1 MAFSPEFNSCYSPK
15 WRCFCAI
22 EATFIQS
29 ALQGIVSDELTK
41 INDDLLWEYDG
52 LRSQPECED
61 ILLEM
66 QNIFYQDIDL
76 HQTTQQT
83 SWEDDEDDYLAR
95 LVYQHMQLNDGT
107 VEKTVW
113 CPICKQGEL
122 QENHFLFIALLV
134 NLDYSEGKRSFTL
147 ELIRNRLAE
156 VHEEHLDRGC
166 KLTPKIRKESSP
178 SVLYIECSGCDTF
191 EAVCRE

>member
-1 MAFSPEFNSCYSPK
+1 
-15 WRCFCAI
+15 
-22 EATFIQS
+22 
-29 ALQGIVSDELTK
+29 
-41 INDDLLWEYDG
+41 
-52 LRSQPECED
+52 
-61 ILLEM
+61 M

-134 NLDYSEGKRSFTL
+134 NLDYSEGKR
-147 ELIRNRLAE
+147 
-156 VHEEHLDRGC
+156 GC